1 MKERYIDEERINVSN
16 TFNNKSNKMS
26 DYYRTNKNNS
36 SSSEST
42 ITLKEHQEENKY
54 YISSKKFNPSKKV
67 NDEYKNDYQPYNKYN
82 EKPYRDSYKDK
93 YRDNYRNNYREKER
107 YSPYYNRRYDK
118 YDIKDIKVEAKKNII
133 VEVGVEEVI
142 VGIIIINLNLII
154 IILIEIIAEKENL
167 KNLKKEIIK
176 KKDVVLEKDLDQIQ
190 F

>member
-1 MKERYIDEERINVSN
+1 MIVDIMID
-16 TFNNKSNKMS
+16 M
-26 DYYRTNKNNS
+26 
-36 SSSEST
+36 
-42 ITLKEHQEENKY
+42 
-54 YISSKKFNPSKKV
+54 KKV
-67 NDEYKNDYQPYNKYN
+67 EVNII
-82 EKPYRDSYKDK
+82 
-93 YRDNYRNNYREKER
+93 
-107 YSPYYNRRYDK
+107 
-118 YDIKDIKVEAKKNII
+118 IKDTKVEAKKNII